1 MVTSRFFGSVY
12 PSRFL
17 EIRAPVVGGV
27 PWVRK
32 CFVPCFVSLALW
44 VWNSRSGSPSGSHTK
59 IPLMFELEIAG
70 MVMNKPLD
78 SHHCH
83 VQLFV
88 LGKAVTAVALVIL
101 VPAEIAFVFVAT
113 SSIRSAAVPTSTAL
127 VATREKGAED
137 LIATWGRVSHPSFRL
152 RIWAK
157 EFVTNLQTP
166 SEESHR
172 RAVQLTRTSVG
183 CLPPTSCDRPCL
195 TAHYGLSVCSYR
207 QDLQLSQTKKIQN
220 SRLKIFQH
228 LSEQYRQY
236 SQCSTL
242 WALPE
247 TVTVDSE
254 G

>member
-17 EIRAPVVGGV
+17 EIRDPVLGGV
-27 PWVRK
+27 PWVP
-32 CFVPCFVSLALW
+32 CFVRKCFVSLALW

-113 SSIRSAAVPTSTAL
+113 SSIKSAAVPTSTAL

-172 RAVQLTRTSVG
+172 RASQLTRTSVG

-207 QDLQLSQTKKIQN
+207 QDLQLSQTKKMQN

-228 LSEQYRQY
+228 LSEQYSQY
-236 SQCSTL
+236 STL

-247 TVTVDSE
+247 HCDS